1 QAKFVWLVKKT
12 TNGNIATYSFQ
23 NLLTS
28 GFLPVPIDNNT
39 PVKTVNN
46 TAQNKGAFS
55 IECKSSAFYITQ
67 NNNTTKDNYGFNGH
81 GSTFLF
87 WTPGSAAGDPSHA
100 IAFYPCTVS
109 EGVLYTVTTKMR
121 EENSTT
127 EFETRTEE
135 MLSGEIYNAPAVDL
149 KKVVSTDPANVNGT
163 VLNLTTDKTIIAYY
177 KYDPTKLPFTTTTVA
192 NNAFAP
198 VTKWYN
204 FRLNT
209 NETQGYCLYDD
220 VTKEIL
226 SNKGQANVQGVAAGL
241 FAFAGDPINGFDI
254 YNKSTGTAS
263 KLGDRITDHASMVA
277 AESGIKWYLVRNDE
291 PGWNLSKLKTPS
303 GNCYLNRRTSYV
315 GYYNSTSD
323 NGSRCGFEIN
333 TYDIT
338 INATGYATFSADV
351 ATTIPTGVTAYI
363 AKKTAGASTLT
374 LTALPASSILPAN
387 TGVILKG
394 TANTTYSFVKS
405 TGTPATIGTNELKA
419 TSETPVQADAKKS
432 YYVLNNGGSS
442 VNLIGFYKA
451 KSASVIPA
459 NKAYYIGTGANSLL
473 FEGDDL
479 T

>member
-1 QAKFVWLVKKT
+1 MKKKYLFFTLALALLGGGSQPLKAQANAKYVSKIGAAITSMAALDGLDGIGTSGATVLIQNKNTNVGGMYLQQTGTNDELVYATKPSKKREQAKFVWLVKKT

-351 ATTIPTGVTAYI
+351 
-363 AKKTAGASTLT
+363 
-374 LTALPASSILPAN
+374 
-387 TGVILKG
+387 
-394 TANTTYSFVKS
+394 
-405 TGTPATIGTNELKA
+405 
-419 TSETPVQADAKKS
+419 
-432 YYVLNNGGSS
+432 
-442 VNLIGFYKA
+442 
-451 KSASVIPA
+451 
-459 NKAYYIGTGANSLL
+459 
-473 FEGDDL
+473 
-479 T
+479 